1 MYSMDTHDTGGNA
14 NYADKDPMFRYLRV
28 RGALP
33 AGCVITVEPGV
44 YFCRFIIEPYL
55 KDPVHGKFID
65 VAELNKYWDV
75 GGVRIEDDVL
85 VTEEGHENL
94 TPVPK
99 TVEEIERIMS

>member
-14 NYADKDPMFRYLRV
+14 NYKDEDPMFRYLRV
-28 RGALP
+28 RGKLP

-65 VAELNKYWDV
+65 TAVLDKYWDV
-75 GGVRIEDDVL
+75 GGVRIEDDVV
-85 VTEEGHENL
+85 VTETGHENL
-94 TPVPK
+94 TPTPK
-99 TVEEIERIMS
+99 TVEEIER